1 MKVFIAD
8 DSDQIRASI
17 KDMLDDIA
25 GVEVVGEASNAENLT
40 ETIGRLKPQ
49 VVILDIRMPGGS
61 GIGALKKIKAQHPS
75 TVVIMFSDYSYKLY
89 REKSME
95 LGADFFF
102 EKSNEFEKIETV
114 LKKLTHDSSMSPMK
128 N

>member
-8 DSDQIRASI
+8 DSDQIRSSI
-17 KDMLDDIA
+17 KDVLHDIA

-40 ETIGRLKPQ
+40 ETIGRLRPQ

-61 GIGALKKIKAQHPS
+61 GIGALKKIKAQYPS

-102 EKSNEFEKIETV
+102 EKSIEFEKIETV
-114 LKKLTHDSSMSPMK
+114 LKKLTYDSSISQTER
-128 N
+128 